1 MSLPTLFASL
11 PIPTALRPTA
21 VLVRALNAVLS
32 REPWAQQRLAQY
44 VGRTVVLTIGALRLS
59 FALTHAGTVVA
70 INEQTAADVQLTI
83 LPERLKQFPSAL
95 AQSDPEALLALI
107 HIQGDAALA
116 NALAQ
121 IASQLRFDPEAE
133 IASITGDLIA
143 VRLVATC
150 KQLMAVGQ
158 RTALHLEANMAEFLG
173 EESGILV
180 SSDYQHLWQAQL
192 TELEQKLQSLELRTM
207 RLAQKG

>member
-11 PIPTALRPTA
+11 PIPVAMRPTA

-44 VGRTVVLTIGALRLS
+44 AGRTVVLTIGSLCLP
-59 FALTHAGTVVA
+59 FALTHAGTVVST
-70 INEQTAADVQLTI
+70 QVDTPADVQLTI
-83 LPERLKQFPSAL
+83 APERLKQFPRVL
-95 AQSDPEALLALI
+95 AQSNPEALLALI
-107 HIQGDAALA
+107 HIQGDAGLA
-116 NALAQ
+116 SALAQ
-121 IASQLRFDPEAE
+121 IVSQLRFDPEAE

-143 VRLVATC
+143 VRLVAMC
-150 KQLMAVGQ
+150 KQLMAAGQ
-158 RTALHLEANMAEFLG
+158 RTALHLEGNMAEFLG

-180 SSDYQHLWQAQL
+180 SSDYYHLWQAQL